1 VRAADNRDAAASR
14 SKIGRLPF
22 AMRNSVCEML
32 DGGASA
38 GQVCRFVNGSDAFK
52 ALARETGCG
61 PVTPQNVTD
70 WRKSGFAR
78 WLDERR
84 RTERLRALA
93 ESSFHIAAATGGD
106 PAAVGA
112 RILAGRL
119 MDILENIEDDAQ
131 AVQLAGA
138 LASLRKG
145 ENDAAKLELD
155 RRREELR
162 RESLELEKEKF
173 RWQAASTALKLF
185 EDARARAVAEGPG
198 TNEEKIRALIAYM
211 DEQEG
216 GVE

>member
-1 VRAADNRDAAASR
+1 MRAAGNRDAAASR

-22 AMRNSVCEML
+22 ALRNSVCEML

-38 GQVCRFVNGSDAFK
+38 EAVCKFVNRSENFK

-61 PVTPQNVTD
+61 PVNAQNVTD
-70 WRKSGFAR
+70 WRKTGFAR
-78 WLDERR
+78 WLEERR
-84 RTERLRALA
+84 RTERLRSLA
-93 ESSFHIAAATGGD
+93 ESSFHIAAATGGN

-119 MDILENIEDDAQ
+119 VDILENIEDDGQ
-131 AVQLAGA
+131 AVELAGA
-138 LASLRKG
+138 IASLRKG

-155 RRREELR
+155 RRRAELQ
-162 RESLELEKEKF
+162 RETLELDKEKF

-198 TNEEKIRALIAYM
+198 TNEEKIRALLAYM
-211 DEQEG
+211 DAQEG